1 MDYARIILALI
12 AVIALIAALAYVVRK
27 AGLAQNGLG
36 AARRRRLQIAETLF
50 LDPRRRAVI
59 LKCDGREHLVILGPA
74 GETVVEHC
82 LPGALEEPA
91 APTAPAPTFAETW
104 RRLARRG
111 QDVALSDAA

>member
-12 AVIALIAALAYVVRK
+12 AVVALIGALAYAARK
-27 AGLAQNGLG
+27 AGLAQNAVGG
-36 AARRRRLQIAETLF
+36 ARRRRLQIAETLF

-59 LKCDGREHLVILGPA
+59 LKCDGREHLIILGPA

-82 LPGALEEPA
+82 LPGALEEPSA
-91 APTAPAPTFAETW
+91 ATPATFADAW
-104 RRLARRG
+104 KKLSRRG